1 MSARPIH
8 LCLGALLVSVAGCA
22 APPVYDEPYALI
34 EPGLRSATRK
44 EAPAFIHAVDGKIP
58 VSSRYP
64 IPVQPGKH
72 VIDVYFSTNSSAGP
86 PEASHHA
93 VDIDAAPCVRYRI
106 VARYYGYYDL
116 VNPRWEP
123 VVYSEPVGECLAK
136 FPRAG
141 SGTLG

>member
-1 MSARPIH
+1 MSVRPIH
-8 LCLGALLVSVAGCA
+8 LCLCALAASVAGCA

-64 IPVQPGKH
+64 LPVQPGKH

-86 PEASHHA
+86 PEANHHA
-93 VDIDAAPCVRYRI
+93 VDIDAVPCTRYRI

-123 VVYSEPVGECLAK
+123 VVYTETVGECLAK

-141 SGTLG
+141 SGPLG